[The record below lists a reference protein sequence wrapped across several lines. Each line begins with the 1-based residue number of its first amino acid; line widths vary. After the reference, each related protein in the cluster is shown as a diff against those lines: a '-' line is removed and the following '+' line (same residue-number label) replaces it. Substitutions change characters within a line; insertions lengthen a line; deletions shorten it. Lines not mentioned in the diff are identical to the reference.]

1 MQELEEKIGYTFK
14 TPKLLQQALTHS
26 SFTPDIHK
34 NYERLE
40 FLGDRILG
48 VTVADMLCRA
58 FANEPEGSLSQRFVC
73 LVCKETVAEI
83 VRGLGADKYIIARDM
98 SVASSENVLCDI
110 GEALIA
116 AVYLDSGDITAA
128 QTFVRRCWTPFIDR
142 KSRPHKDFKT
152 RLQEAVYHL
161 GLEQPRY
168 KMLKKTGSEH
178 EPEFRVQVDAG
189 QGKTAEGRGR
199 NVKTAEQNA
208 AQALLTALGV
218 EDNA

>member
-110 GEALIA
+110 GEA
-116 AVYLDSGDITAA
+116 
-128 QTFVRRCWTPFIDR
+128 FVRRCWTPFIDR

-218 EDNA
+218 KDNA